1 MKPLFVPA
9 ELHPIIKWEMIRKAR
24 DQDLSASD
32 YAAMPDYPM
41 LETHKL
47 IFAEYRQKLRDIP
60 DQGEDPDAVLW
71 PSKPDFLK

>member
-41 LETHKL
+41 LESHKF

>member
-41 LETHKL
+41 LETNKL

>member
-1 MKPLFVPA
+1 
-9 ELHPIIKWEMIRKAR
+9 
-24 DQDLSASD
+24 SD

-41 LETHKL
+41 LESHKL

>member
-41 LETHKL
+41 LETNKL

-60 DQGEDPDAVLW
+60 DQGEDPDVVLW